1 MKPADTVGITFAT
14 QVLTRG
20 CRNGV
25 VNINMG
31 AFEFNAGDEKVE
43 PDLVCTL
50 RLRTDV
56 AGAMALRDAL
66 TELLRTIHAEAAAP
80 SAPVEGDGSVAADE
94 ETAKH

>member
-31 AFEFNAGDEKVE
+31 AFEFNAGDKEIE
-43 PDLVCTL
+43 PDLVTTL

-56 AGAMALRDAL
+56 PGAKALRDAL
-66 TELLRTIHAEAAAP
+66 DELLVAIAAESPAP
-80 SAPVEGDGSVAADE
+80 PPAEQPKSET